1 MMELVLII
9 MGNIIYYEFKNNVLK
24 IINKNKHYKDQYLN
38 EILPIYDKIEIF
50 GREKTKHAKLN
61 GKEKEILY
69 NEERKS
75 NILDLLSENIKLNN
89 IFEIYFI
96 E

>member
-50 GREKTKHAKLN
+50 GREKIKYAKLN

-69 NEERKS
+69 NEEKKS